1 MYKNKKIFILGMAKS
16 GYEVAKLL
24 ASDNTVF
31 ITDMKNQDE
40 SQVKELK
47 DLGVTFKILDNP
59 EDYIDDSYDLMVKN
73 PGIKYNHK
81 CVVKAKELGIPVVN
95 EIEVAYHYIDKS
107 VKIIGV
113 TGSNGKTTTTSIIYE
128 IMKKS
133 FGEKVILAGN
143 IGTPLSHYVK
153 NIKKNSYLVM
163 EISDHQLCDMY
174 DFKTNVSVI
183 TNIYECHTDFHDS
196 HERYVN
202 TKKKIFMNHNNDD
215 VNIINYDN
223 YEVMGITRD
232 INGVNKYFSKNSEED
247 CYYKDGFIYYE
258 GKRLI
263 DVSKII
269 LKGEH
274 NYENIM
280 CTILACK
287 VYGVSDNDII
297 SVVNTFGGVEH
308 RLEYVGNIN
317 GREVYNDSKSTNVES
332 TKIALNSFDKPTILL
347 MGGTDR
353 GHSFDELEEDLKYT
367 KFVVTYGETKNR
379 IKNFMDKIS
388 VKCIVVDTLIEAVKE
403 AYTNSNTGDIIL
415 LSPACASLDQFP
427 NFEERGKLFKEE
439 ILKYKNNNNNF
450 FLEKN
455 KNIYFMGIGGISMSG
470 IADILKSWGYKVSG
484 SDKVESKIVD
494 KLRQNGIIVKIPQ
507 TGSNISDD
515 IDFIVYTAAIKND
528 NPEMIMAKK
537 KNIPMMERGAFLGE
551 ITKLFNDT
559 IGVAGTHG
567 KTSTT
572 SMLSCIFLE
581 TNIDPTIQVGSILN
595 NIGGNY
601 RVGKSDTL
609 IIEACE
615 YSDSY
620 LSFEQRSAIVLDIDN
635 DHLDYFKNLDNIK
648 KLKGILNQFDDSTNK
663 ERTNLTNK
671 LHNINTLCDKE
682 AYVTKLE
689 KVLEEKEQALA
700 NTGLFKLKEKDELRK
715 DINRLTKVLNIER
728 ENLSTL
734 IKDNGIS
741 SREAI
746 PVETKEIKKDILKS
760 FTALE
765 ETQKDSD
772 NLRKQFIEGQKIL
785 KDYEIRKAIDLYPE
799 LQGKEIEYKTAL
811 QVNKYH
817 EHISKISDIS
827 SIIENDKA
835 KMSDLTNDISSFDK
849 RVETLVL
856 AEQKLQEADE
866 LLVKI
871 KAIQDN
877 PYLHGKS
884 LHDPTGKEEYEK
896 LVASRK
902 AITKELVEM
911 NYGSRN
917 GILADR
923 ELVDEQ
929 KPKHE
934 QNMKQLEELK
944 EKTKALTNI
953 QRDIQRAEKQQ
964 EHTITR

>member
-1 MYKNKKIFILGMAKS
+1 MAIYHFSAQVISRAKGQSAVASASYRSGEKLYDERSEESKYYKREVKPETHILAPSHAPSWVQDREKLWNEVEKIEKQKNSQLAREINMA
-16 GYEVAKLL
+16 LP
-24 ASDNTVF
+24 
-31 ITDMKNQDE
+31 
-40 SQVKELK
+40 KELSNEQQTELIK
-47 DLGVTFKILDNP
+47 NYVQEQFVNKGMVADIAIHRDDQNNPHAHVMLTMRAFKENGEWANKRKKEYEYDKEGNKVLDKKGQPKFKTVHLTDWNNKENIQVWREQWEHHVNKALEKENIQERVSHKSHADRGLETLPTIHLGYKASAMEKKGIETDRGNINREVKQHNAIV
-59 EDYIDDSYDLMVKN
+59 YDLQ
-73 PGIKYNHK
+73 KYREEK
-81 CVVKAKELGIPVVN
+81 KQIEARLKEQQKEQQKQKAIAFTPSEQQTLN
-95 EIEVAYHYIDKS
+95 EIE
-107 VKIIGV
+107 
-113 TGSNGKTTTTSIIYE
+113 TMTQRRFN
-128 IMKKS
+128 
-133 FGEKVILAGN
+133 EK
-143 IGTPLSHYVK
+143 P
-153 NIKKNSYLVM
+153 
-163 EISDHQLCDMY
+163 
-174 DFKTNVSVI
+174 
-183 TNIYECHTDFHDS
+183 
-196 HERYVN
+196 
-202 TKKKIFMNHNNDD
+202 
-215 VNIINYDN
+215 
-223 YEVMGITRD
+223 
-232 INGVNKYFSKNSEED
+232 
-247 CYYKDGFIYYE
+247 
-258 GKRLI
+258 
-263 DVSKII
+263 
-269 LKGEH
+269 
-274 NYENIM
+274 
-280 CTILACK
+280 
-287 VYGVSDNDII
+287 
-297 SVVNTFGGVEH
+297 
-308 RLEYVGNIN
+308 
-317 GREVYNDSKSTNVES
+317 
-332 TKIALNSFDKPTILL
+332 
-347 MGGTDR
+347 
-353 GHSFDELEEDLKYT
+353 
-367 KFVVTYGETKNR
+367 
-379 IKNFMDKIS
+379 
-388 VKCIVVDTLIEAVKE
+388 
-403 AYTNSNTGDIIL
+403 
-415 LSPACASLDQFP
+415 
-427 NFEERGKLFKEE
+427 
-439 ILKYKNNNNNF
+439 
-450 FLEKN
+450 
-455 KNIYFMGIGGISMSG
+455 
-470 IADILKSWGYKVSG
+470 
-484 SDKVESKIVD
+484 
-494 KLRQNGIIVKIPQ
+494 
-507 TGSNISDD
+507 
-515 IDFIVYTAAIKND
+515 
-528 NPEMIMAKK
+528 
-537 KNIPMMERGAFLGE
+537 
-551 ITKLFNDT
+551 
-559 IGVAGTHG
+559 
-567 KTSTT
+567 
-572 SMLSCIFLE
+572 
-581 TNIDPTIQVGSILN
+581 
-595 NIGGNY
+595 
-601 RVGKSDTL
+601 
-609 IIEACE
+609 
-615 YSDSY
+615 
-620 LSFEQRSAIVLDIDN
+620 
-635 DHLDYFKNLDNIK
+635 NLDNIK
-648 KLKGILNQFDDSTNK
+648 KLKGILNQFDDSTNN

>member
-280 CTILACK
+280 CAILACK

-648 KLKGILNQFDDSTNK
+648 KSFYEYVSHLPSNGYLIMNNDDENSKELEKHTKANVITYGIKNKAMFVANNISFNDDGCAYFDVLYSGKILGNIVLSVPGEHNISNALAAIALSYMYGISFDDIKNGLSKYMGASRRMEYKGDFNGAKVYDDYGHHPTEIEVTAKAILKK
-663 ERTNLTNK
+663 EHKNSFVIFEPHTYSRVYRHKKDFARALREFDNIIITDIYAAREKNEYGVEEEDIINELKKLDKVAIHISDYDDIINYLESKVGKGDIILTLGAGN
-671 LHNINTLCDKE
+671 
-682 AYVTKLE
+682 VTKL
-689 KVLEEKEQALA
+689 ADMI
-700 NTGLFKLKEKDELRK
+700 T
-715 DINRLTKVLNIER
+715 
-728 ENLSTL
+728 
-734 IKDNGIS
+734 
-741 SREAI
+741 
-746 PVETKEIKKDILKS
+746 
-760 FTALE
+760 
-765 ETQKDSD
+765 
-772 NLRKQFIEGQKIL
+772 
-785 KDYEIRKAIDLYPE
+785 
-799 LQGKEIEYKTAL
+799 
-811 QVNKYH
+811 NKN
-817 EHISKISDIS
+817 E
-827 SIIENDKA
+827 
-835 KMSDLTNDISSFDK
+835 
-849 RVETLVL
+849 
-856 AEQKLQEADE
+856 
-866 LLVKI
+866 
-871 KAIQDN
+871 
-877 PYLHGKS
+877 
-884 LHDPTGKEEYEK
+884 
-896 LVASRK
+896 
-902 AITKELVEM
+902 
-911 NYGSRN
+911 
-917 GILADR
+917 
-923 ELVDEQ
+923 
-929 KPKHE
+929 
-934 QNMKQLEELK
+934 
-944 EKTKALTNI
+944 
-953 QRDIQRAEKQQ
+953 
-964 EHTITR
+964 